1 MIQFKYGSLEK
12 FKSLEQ
18 KDPDVLYFLDNHSLY
33 KGNELISIVRTVS
46 GNFPETP
53 TEDMKETYQISLQ
66 TGEIRYVTNDL
77 KYIKI
82 TELAFGNIVINKTFT
97 DKLVETI
104 GTKKITMPILAVEEN
119 TLVWTPAN
127 ENSFTILNI

>member
-12 FKSLEQ
+12 FESLEQ

-46 GNFPETP
+46 GDFPETP
-53 TEDMKETYQISLQ
+53 TEDMKETYQISLL

-77 KYIKI
+77 NYINI
-82 TELAFGNIVINKTFT
+82 TGLQFDNIVIDEAFT
-97 DKLVETI
+97 KKLIEAV
-104 GTKKITMPILAVEEN
+104 GTKDVTMPTLTVN
-119 TLVWTPAN
+119 GDTLVWTKAS
-127 ENSFTILNI
+127 EETIKILNL

>member
-82 TELAFGNIVINKTFT
+82 TEL
-97 DKLVETI
+97 VETI
-104 GTKKITMPILAVEEN
+104 GTKKITMPVLAVEEN

>member
-104 GTKKITMPILAVEEN
+104 GTKKITMPVLAVEEN